1 MKNKSYDSTLRVIIL
16 GAVFC
21 TLISTS
27 WVNKDS
33 LLIPKLITLFFVALF
48 ILPKMLMLLRESS
61 GYIEIKYLIVV
72 SVLLVGQIILVTLNS
87 NAPFEQQLFGRTGR
101 GLGIITYLSLI
112 IILISTVMFTS
123 TRNNNFFINCF
134 VVSALISSVY
144 ALMQSFGIDFIEW
157 DSRTN
162 GVIGTLGNPNFQS
175 AFAAMA
181 MPTSLVFF
189 LGKKYSIFLIPI
201 TLFIFISVI
210 IRTQSIQ
217 GIISGVIGLSSFILV
232 ILWFKKKILFYSLGI
247 SILIFGSYTI
257 VGMLGHGYFGDT
269 LNKVSV
275 QSRGDFWRSALS
287 TANHHPIF
295 GVGLDSFGDY
305 FLEFRDSRAI
315 SHPWAEFTDNAHNFF
330 LDYAVA
336 GGYPF
341 MILQTSLILLVLYCF
356 FATQSN
362 LPKPNL
368 FLTAI
373 FSSWVVFQAQSVI
386 SPGNIPMMFWN
397 MIISGLIIGHRI
409 LDRLSRENVLTF
421 KDNYLSRPL
430 SYFLLLLGLLL
441 VSPYYNAD
449 KLQLQA
455 MVSKNGDLAIKAA
468 KMYPESSLRYATLT
482 REFLDAQLYQQAL
495 ELARSGVEFNAKS
508 VATWVLILVNPTASI
523 EERTNAKLR
532 LLELDPLNPEIK
544 NFEVK

>member
-87 NAPFEQQLFGRTGR
+87 NAHFEQQLFCLTGR

-134 VVSALISSVY
+134 VISALLSSVY
-144 ALMQSFGIDFIEW
+144 ALLQSFGIDFIEW

-201 TLFIFISVI
+201 Y
-210 IRTQSIQ
+210 RSIP
-217 GIISGVIGLSSFILV
+217 VP
-232 ILWFKKKILFYSLGI
+232 SLLP
-247 SILIFGSYTI
+247 LINC
-257 VGMLGHGYFGDT
+257 DT
-269 LNKVSV
+269 V
-275 QSRGDFWRSALS
+275 
-287 TANHHPIF
+287 
-295 GVGLDSFGDY
+295 
-305 FLEFRDSRAI
+305 
-315 SHPWAEFTDNAHNFF
+315 
-330 LDYAVA
+330 
-336 GGYPF
+336 
-341 MILQTSLILLVLYCF
+341 
-356 FATQSN
+356 
-362 LPKPNL
+362 
-368 FLTAI
+368 
-373 FSSWVVFQAQSVI
+373 
-386 SPGNIPMMFWN
+386 
-397 MIISGLIIGHRI
+397 
-409 LDRLSRENVLTF
+409 
-421 KDNYLSRPL
+421 
-430 SYFLLLLGLLL
+430 
-441 VSPYYNAD
+441 
-449 KLQLQA
+449 
-455 MVSKNGDLAIKAA
+455 
-468 KMYPESSLRYATLT
+468 
-482 REFLDAQLYQQAL
+482 
-495 ELARSGVEFNAKS
+495 
-508 VATWVLILVNPTASI
+508 
-523 EERTNAKLR
+523 
-532 LLELDPLNPEIK
+532 
-544 NFEVK
+544 

>member
-1 MKNKSYDSTLRVIIL
+1 MKNKSFDSTLRVIVL

-48 ILPKMLMLLRESS
+48 ILPKMLMHLRELS
-61 GYIEIKYLIVV
+61 GHIELKYLKVV
-72 SVLLVGQIILVTLNS
+72 SVLIVGQVVLVTLNS

-123 TRNNNFFINCF
+123 KSNNSFFINCF

-181 MPTSLVFF
+181 IPSVLVFF

-201 TLFIFISVI
+201 ILFIFISVI

-217 GIISGVIGLSSFILV
+217 GIISGAIGLSSFILV
-232 ILWFKKKILFYSLGI
+232 ILWFKKKILFYSLGAL
-247 SILIFGSYTI
+247 ILIFGGYTI
-257 VGMLGHGYFGDT
+257 AGMLGYGYFGDT

-275 QSRGDFWRSALS
+275 QSRGDFWRSAFA

-295 GVGLDSFGDY
+295 GVGFDSFGDY
-305 FLEFRDSRAI
+305 FLGFRDSRAI
-315 SHPWAEFTDNAHNFF
+315 SHPWAEFSDNAHNFY
-330 LDYAVA
+330 LDYAAA

-341 MILQTSLILLVLYCF
+341 MILQTSLILLVIYSF
-356 FATQSN
+356 FVTQRN
-362 LPKPNL
+362 LSKPNL

-373 FSSWVVFQAQSVI
+373 FSSWVAFQAQSVI
-386 SPGNIPMMFWN
+386 SPGNISMMFWN

-409 LDRLSRENVLTF
+409 LDKSSRENVLTL
-421 KDNYLSRPL
+421 KDNYLSTPL

-441 VSPYYNAD
+441 VYPYYNAD

-482 REFLDAQLYQQAL
+482 REFLDAQLYQPAL
-495 ELARSGVEFNAKS
+495 ELARSGVEFNPRS
-508 VATWVLILVNPTASI
+508 VATWVLILVNPAASI
-523 EERTNAKLR
+523 DERTNAKLR
-532 LLELDPLNPEIK
+532 LLELDPLNPEVK
-544 NFEVK
+544 NYEVK